1 MKSTIATTRT
11 EIRPLLRETNLE
23 VLANN
28 VRPKP
33 LRLSQHKV
41 QRPDRPLLEQRVQRL
56 LLPLERLHETVGEHF
71 PDYRVLEARGHTRA
85 PCYLRRGPAA

>member
-11 EIRPLLRETNLE
+11 EVRPLPREINLE
-23 VLANN
+23 ALANN

-33 LRLSQHKV
+33 LRLSPYKV
-41 QRPDRPLLEQRVQRL
+41 QRLGRPLLQQRVRRL
-56 LLPLERLHETVGEHF
+56 LLPPERLHESVGEHF
-71 PDYRVLEARGHTRA
+71 PDYRVLGVRGYPRA